1 MAQQPQIIRKG
12 GSVNG
17 AVSIGRIHWSEP
29 VKGIVVLKDGTNT
42 VLATMSYSGSGQ
54 EPLALV
60 FNPPLQSSSGVHVSA
75 PGGDVHL
82 YVQGVSS
89 SGG

>member
-1 MAQQPQIIRKG
+1 MSTPQIFRNG
-12 GSVNG
+12 GSVIG
-17 AVSIGRIHWSEP
+17 PVSIGRIHWAEP
-29 VKGIVVLKDGTNT
+29 VRGTVIVKDGTNA
-42 VLATMSYSGSGQ
+42 VIATMFYSGSGQ

-82 YVQGVSS
+82 YVLGA
-89 SGG
+89 SGFGG

>member
-1 MAQQPQIIRKG
+1 MAQPQIIRKS
-12 GSVNG
+12 GSING
-17 AVSIGRIHWSEP
+17 PVSIGKIHGAEP
-29 VKGIVVLKDGTNT
+29 VRGTVTVKDGTSA
-42 VLATMSYSGSGQ
+42 VLATMFYSGSGQ

-60 FNPPLQSSSGVHVSA
+60 FNPPLQSSSGVHISS

-82 YVQGVSS
+82 YVQGVSG